1 MSQQPQWGLWDVTSV
16 RRSKGTDLEGNPS
29 LVSFFANASH
39 VNSLVREIRLLS
51 VGHVDARLQVI
62 EVDRVCR
69 TSGFLFGLFLLML
82 IQSLF
87 PFLP

>member
-1 MSQQPQWGLWDVTSV
+1 VTSV

-62 EVDRVCR
+62 EVDRA
-69 TSGFLFGLFLLML
+69 SGFLFGLFLLML
-82 IQSLF
+82 I
-87 PFLP
+87 